1 MDGKSHEL
9 FAGILLDAA
18 GAGNIRVPP
27 AWGVAPDID
36 TPFLHRWY
44 RHRISVLPEIYSE
57 FLQANLG
64 SLSNPEADGTDT
76 KDAVALCV
84 VSHLYLDIFNGWVFP
99 FGFFYPLYP
108 EKTIVAGVLDDINN
122 PKLLVKELTK
132 LASGM
137 DAYSTQFYNDSKNLM
152 AALVPDNAMM
162 EDIIAHL
169 VTRLA
174 WYAYPNIASSIYR
187 EAMQQISDFT
197 GNVKYTDFQA
207 DAKFTDSVCSYFET
221 EYCRLI
227 NKAIEE

>member
-18 GAGNIRVPP
+18 GAGNRRIPS

-36 TPFLHRWY
+36 IPFLHRWY
-44 RHRISVLPEIYSE
+44 RHRISVLPKIYSE
-57 FLQANLG
+57 FLQANP
-64 SLSNPEADGTDT
+64 LSNPDADST
-76 KDAVALCV
+76 KDAVTLCI

-108 EKTIVAGVLDDINN
+108 EKTIIAGVLDDIDN

-132 LASGM
+132 LAGGT

-152 AALVPDNAMM
+152 ATLIPDNATV
-162 EDIIAHL
+162 ENLIAHL

-174 WYAYPNIASSIYR
+174 WYADPNIASSIYR
-187 EAMQQISDFT
+187 EAMQQISGFT
-197 GNVKYTDFQA
+197 GNVKYKEPRA
-207 DAKFTDSVCSYFET
+207 DEQFTASVCSYFEA